1 VEPVVNL
8 RRVLAGLRRE
18 LTHRTNL
25 ASLAAFAAIAAGAGL
40 FALAE
45 AGARVFTYPVFL
57 VLPALACPLAA
68 ARVAA
73 DREQGM
79 TRVEASPPLSPT
91 EALAGRLVA
100 FLILLSAALL
110 LALPTLYA
118 STEPVAEGAF
128 AASLGLAA
136 WALVVGLAGLL
147 VGVLVGH
154 LHDGSSTGALSVGSA
169 IVLAWL
175 LVADQRHRLL
185 GLADEGPQAFV
196 TEVIVKADPIAW
208 AFQAQHVHALGPQ
221 DNHVTA
227 LLSLLA
233 LVGFLLVITV
243 ALVLGARQRGHDRL
257 LGRPWAASAWLGVGL
272 AGLLV
277 TLAAVSLPAPPPEP
291 GPRSDPGGEM
301 GLQLDA
307 AARDRWDRST
317 PLEIELRI
325 TGPINRSLTLE
336 ELELASPHLALDHDL
351 ATPAEIRLDEPADPE
366 AETGLAQVETTA
378 TGRPTRLAST
388 FLIEA
393 TASFE
398 GETVQARTETDATD
412 WATPAAGVLP
422 ATLLPVLL
430 NACLFVFGPR
440 RWNRW

>member
-1 VEPVVNL
+1 VEPVVNH
-8 RRVLAGLRRE
+8 RRLLAALRRE

-25 ASLAAFAAIAAGAGL
+25 ASLSGFAAIAAGAGL

-45 AGARVFTYPVFL
+45 AGPRVFTYPVFL

-79 TRVEASPPLSPT
+79 NRVEASSPLSPA
-91 EALAGRLVA
+91 EALAGRLAA
-100 FLILLSAALL
+100 FLILLSAAVL
-110 LALPTLYA
+110 LALPVLYA
-118 STEPVAEGAF
+118 LTEPVAEGAF

-136 WALVVGLAGLL
+136 WALVVGIASLL

-154 LHDGSSTGALSVGSA
+154 LHGGSSTGALSMGSA

-208 AFQAQHVHALGPQ
+208 AFQTQHATALGPQ
-221 DNHVTA
+221 GNHVTA
-227 LLSLLA
+227 LLSLFA
-233 LVGFLLVITV
+233 LVAFLFLITV
-243 ALVLGARQRGHDRL
+243 ALVLGTQHRYHDRL
-257 LGRPWAASAWLGVGL
+257 LSLPWIASATLGVGL
-272 AGLLV
+272 AGLVL
-277 TLAAVSLPAPPPEP
+277 TLAVVSLPAPLPEP
-291 GPRSDPGGEM
+291 GPPSDPDGELR
-301 GLQLDA
+301 LQLDA

-351 ATPAEIRLDEPADPE
+351 ATPAEIGLDEPADPE
-366 AETGLAQVETTA
+366 AETGLAQLETTA
-378 TGRPTRLAST
+378 TARPTRLAST

-412 WATPAAGVLP
+412 WVTPAAGVLP

-430 NACLFVFGPR
+430 TACLFVFGPR